1 MTKLAKKN
9 QQKITGDQP
18 WICFNP
24 DSLRLLTA
32 RLGFPPLAP
41 TLVLQLT
48 ARQLNLMFTAH
59 TYQASPKRMP
69 TAASFINNMCLRN
82 KS

>member
-1 MTKLAKKN
+1 MKCYMTKLAKKN
-9 QQKITGDQP
+9 QQKIMSNQP

-41 TLVLQLT
+41 ALILQLT
-48 ARQLNLMFTAH
+48 ARQLNLDVQSARTGP
-59 TYQASPKRMP
+59 PKENAFSDIFHP
-69 TAASFINNMCLRN
+69 
-82 KS
+82 